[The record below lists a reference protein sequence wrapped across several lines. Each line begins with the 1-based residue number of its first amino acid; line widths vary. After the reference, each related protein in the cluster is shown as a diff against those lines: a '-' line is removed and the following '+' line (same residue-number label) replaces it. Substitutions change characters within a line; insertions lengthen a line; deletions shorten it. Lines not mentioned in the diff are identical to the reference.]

1 MKSKATIKPTII
13 LTLPVLA
20 LAFFISAC
28 GSPAEEINLAAIPT
42 VAQIATVAP
51 TDTPILT
58 DEQLPPTFTPEP
70 TAEVTVPPTE
80 APILP
85 TEISEGEG
93 SNLTLRGDESM
104 PSLLPKETPL
114 PTVTASPMPTLEPQA
129 VQELPQFPG
138 LPPFESGPVVK
149 NLGSGF
155 GPQVRT
161 NDRLDF
167 VKIGFHTGSNGDN
180 RGINAWM
187 QQLDAAGIP
196 FFLKAVDDAGPL
208 ADAQAIAKNSG
219 VPHVLVYR
227 RAGGNYELPNYFDDP
242 IDAAREHWQ
251 RHLDAFPPELDPTMV
266 WIESANEVDKGRSEW
281 MAAYSLE
288 IAKMAVRDGYK
299 YAAFAWSS
307 GEPDYVHWMAPNMQ
321 EFLRFA
327 AEHPNNV
334 AVSLH
339 EYSYTNS
346 DLFYNY
352 PFFLGRFQLLY
363 LATDR
368 MGIRRPTVLITEFGW
383 EYRDIPGQEE
393 AMRQLVAAA
402 DLYAKYPQVKG
413 AAIWYLGGGYGS
425 IHLKTRQLFEPLTGM
440 TASTYY
446 ERPTYPPIDPAI
458 FRDYWEDQG
467 IEP

>member
-1 MKSKATIKPTII
+1 MKNRSPINRTLI
-13 LTLPVLA
+13 LAIGLLS
-20 LAFFISAC
+20 LLFAC
-28 GSPAEEINLAAIPT
+28 QTAPEETNLAAIPT
-42 VAQIATVAP
+42 AAEIATVAP
-51 TDTPILT
+51 QATAVVTAEI
-58 DEQLPPTFTPEP
+58 PPTFTPQPTLAPTETPMDQPVLP
-70 TAEVTVPPTE
+70 TAT
-80 APILP
+80 I
-85 TEISEGEG
+85 EGG
-93 SNLTLRGDESM
+93 VDSNLNLRGDESM
-104 PSLLPKETPL
+104 PSLLPKETAL
-114 PTVTASPMPTLEPQA
+114 PTVTASPVPTQEPQV
-129 VQELPQFPG
+129 VQEQPQFPG
-138 LPPFESGPVVK
+138 VPPFESGPVVK
-149 NLGSGF
+149 NLGAGF
-155 GPQVRT
+155 GPQVRN

-167 VKIGFHTGSNGDN
+167 VKIGFHAGSNGDN
-180 RGINAWM
+180 RGINDWM

-196 FFLKAVDDAGPL
+196 FFLKSVDDAGAL
-208 ADAQAIAKNSG
+208 ADAQAIAKKSG

-227 RAGGNYELPNYFDDP
+227 RSGGYFELPNYDDDP
-242 IDAAREHWQ
+242 IDAAHEHWQ
-251 RHLDAFPPELDPTMV
+251 RHLDAFPPELDPQMV

-307 GEPDYVHWMAPNMQ
+307 GEPDYSHWLAPNMQ

-383 EYRDIPGQEE
+383 EYRDIPGPEE

-402 DLYAKYPQVKG
+402 DLYAQYPEVKG

-425 IHLKTRQLFEPLTGM
+425 IHLKARQLFEPLTGM
-440 TASTYY
+440 ISSTYY
-446 ERPTYPPIDPAI
+446 ERPAYPPIDPAI